1 MENLQIDNLD
11 EQPISF
17 DLTDEDIESIKGGIK
32 TIDISSISTKPPFPI
47 KITAIPIHSSPIYP
61 IRIVAI
67 QIKTP
72 ASDILPSS

>member
-1 MENLQIDNLD
+1 MKNLQIDNLD

-17 DLTDEDIESIKGGIK
+17 DLTDEDIESIKGG
-32 TIDISSISTKPPFPI
+32 TAVIDNISATKPPFPI
-47 KITAIPIHSSPIYP
+47 KITAIRIYPSPIYP

-72 ASDILPSS
+72 LNGILPIS